1 MVTKADLVFRRVV
14 TLRDGARVL
23 LRPLLPEDRQ
33 ALLDLFLPV
42 AYDERRFM
50 RDDVNDPQVVET
62 WIEDLNYEKVFPLV
76 AVMGERIAGVTTLHF
91 NSGSARHRCELRIFL
106 SREFRRRGL
115 GNKLLQSISEYA
127 SKRSMDMIEVQVVS
141 EHVEIIKALQRAGF
155 ELVCTLEDYFILPD
169 GELKDVALLVLRLR
183 RSVDEF

>member
-1 MVTKADLVFRRVV
+1 MVTKEDLVFRRVV

-33 ALLDLFLPV
+33 ALLDLFLPLG
-42 AYDERRFM
+42 YEERRFM
-50 RDDVNDPQVVET
+50 RDDVNNPQVVES
-62 WIEDLNYEKVFPLV
+62 WIEDLNYDRVFPLV

-91 NSGSARHRCELRIFL
+91 NSGPSRHRCELRIFL
-106 SREFRRRGL
+106 SKEFRRRGL
-115 GNKLLQSISEYA
+115 GNKLLQAIIEFA
-127 SKRSMDMIEVQVVS
+127 SKRSMDLIEVQVIS
-141 EHVEIIKALQRAGF
+141 EHAEIIKALQRAGF

-169 GELKDVALLVLRLR
+169 GELKDVVLLVLRLR